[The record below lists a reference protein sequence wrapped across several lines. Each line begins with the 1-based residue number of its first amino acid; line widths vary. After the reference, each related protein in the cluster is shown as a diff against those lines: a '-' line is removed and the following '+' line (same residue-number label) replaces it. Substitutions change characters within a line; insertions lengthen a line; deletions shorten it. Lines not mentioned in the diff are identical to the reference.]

1 MKPAQDF
8 FFVLQLTTGFSPIKM
23 KSAGAKVNVLVRNM
37 RESTMT
43 TTPIFLALFT
53 TEPPCH
59 SRGLLQNF

>member
-23 KSAGAKVNVLVRNM
+23 ESAGAKVNVLVRNM

-43 TTPIFLALFT
+43 TTPVFLALFT